1 MCAFQSHIRRA
12 DRFTRV
18 AGSERLSRR
27 TPSSSPTTLNTIRY
41 SVAYLLSRSVVK
53 LVLPLSLGHW
63 RHSLDT
69 DGPTDRNCRR
79 LPAWALGLSQSP
91 YLATAMQNRL
101 AYRLAEEAFSLV
113 HS

>member
-1 MCAFQSHIRRA
+1 M
-12 DRFTRV
+12 
-18 AGSERLSRR
+18 
-27 TPSSSPTTLNTIRY
+27 
-41 SVAYLLSRSVVK
+41 AYLLSRSVVK

-113 HS
+113 HSSVMNVVNCDWLLPFGVLQAAHDD